1 MQAIGS
7 PRARMGRRITR
18 FADWRMRSKVLGLVF
33 LVALASAAT
42 LTAVSYWTVSRN
54 IVASTGEEMV
64 HYGRSALLRSAD
76 VVDGSAKALQALA
89 LSPTVVEAVRV
100 ANRAYVGRAQAD
112 IDAEIARLDQAWK
125 DKDASVEVLARR
137 INDNSV
143 SAHLR
148 AFVQQFPEEVEV
160 FVTDRQGLN
169 VAMTDRTSDYLQADE
184 GWWQNAY
191 HEGQGAVFISEVEF
205 DDSTGVWALDIGVP
219 VRDPQSAEV
228 IGVLRGTVDVS
239 AIFSSLAEV
248 RFGQTGY
255 ATLLSR
261 DGTILYARD
270 QALLA
275 QPAPDAWAAA
285 VHEGKDGWRA
295 DLEDL
300 DGHPAVLGVSHL
312 EGDLADRLGWAIVI
326 DQDLSEINAQV
337 RNALGLSLLAAA
349 VVAVLLMAIGAWVAS
364 LIARPLLSVTEQARR
379 LAMGA
384 IDEGAG
390 EAGDALLQ
398 RGDEMGDLARA
409 FRELR
414 VYVAE
419 VAEAAQ
425 RLAAGDLT
433 VSVQARSDEDRLGNA
448 FARMIADLRALIG
461 QVQASA
467 LLVAD
472 SSAQIQG
479 AAGQSAQATQQVT
492 AAMQQV
498 AQGAAQQSAAIAQ
511 TLAQVEQMTQAI
523 DGVAKGSQEQ
533 ARVVEKASTSA
544 AQMSTAVE
552 RVSANAQ
559 ASALASQRAAQTA
572 RGGAQTVRQ
581 TVEAMAGIRETVAE
595 VGARV
600 QEMQQRSAQIGAIVE
615 TIDEIAEQTNLLALN
630 AAIEAARAGEQG
642 RGFAVVADEVRKLA
656 ERAGKATKEIAQL
669 IRGVQD
675 GTQQAVAAMQGSLA
689 RVEAGAG
696 LAGEAGR
703 SLEEILAAVQ
713 QVSDQVQQIAAA
725 VKEIGAASAELVQ
738 GMESVSAVVEENTAS
753 TEQMAASSGEI
764 SAAIGNVA
772 HISEETN
779 AAAEEVSAATE
790 ELSAQVE
797 EMAASAQ
804 NLAEVAARLRRL
816 VEQFRLSHDGAER
829 ENGDS
834 RFEGMIAAQ
843 RSFLAPTPFL
853 HESGPELARLEIAR

>member
-1 MQAIGS
+1 MDKA
-7 PRARMGRRITR
+7 PRSSRGRMR
-18 FADWRMRSKVLGLVF
+18 FGDWRMRSKVLGLVF
-33 LVALASAAT
+33 LVALASAVT
-42 LTAVSYWTVSRN
+42 LTAVGYWTISRN

-64 HYGRSALLRSAD
+64 RYGHSALLRSAD
-76 VVDGSAKALQALA
+76 IVYGNVKALQALA
-89 LSPTVVEAVRV
+89 LSPTVVETVRV
-100 ANRAYVGRAQAD
+100 ANRAYSGRAQAE

-125 DKDASVEVLARR
+125 DGDASVEVLVRR
-137 INDNSV
+137 VNDNSV
-143 SAHLR
+143 SVHLR

-184 GWWQNAY
+184 GWWRNTY
-191 HEGQGAVFISEVEF
+191 REGQGAVFISDVEF
-205 DDSTGVWALDIGVP
+205 DDSTGMWALDIGVP

-239 AIFSSLAEV
+239 SVFSSLAEIH
-248 RFGQTGY
+248 FGQTGY

-261 DGTILYARD
+261 EGSILYAHD
-270 QALLA
+270 EKLLMQPAPAALLA
-275 QPAPDAWAAA
+275 A
-285 VHEGKDGWRA
+285 VESGKDGWRA

-300 DGHPAVLGVSHL
+300 DGHPAVLGISHL
-312 EGDLADRLGWAIVI
+312 KGGLADHLGWTMVM

-364 LIARPLLSVTEQARR
+364 LIARPLVFVTEQAQR
-379 LAMGA
+379 LAVGA
-384 IDEGAG
+384 IDDDAAANSG
-390 EAGDALLQ
+390 ALLE
-398 RGDEMGDLARA
+398 RSDEVGELARA
-409 FRELR
+409 FRELS

-419 VAEAAQ
+419 VAEAAT

-433 VSVQARSDEDRLGNA
+433 VSVQARSAEDRLGNA
-448 FARMIADLRALIG
+448 FARMIDDLRALIG

-467 LLVAD
+467 RQVAD
-472 SSAQIQG
+472 SSTQIQG

-492 AAMQQV
+492 AAIQQV
-498 AQGAAQQSAAIAQ
+498 AQGAAHQSAAIAQ

-533 ARVVEKASTSA
+533 ARVVEKTSASA
-544 AQMSTAVE
+544 AQMSAAVE

-595 VGARV
+595 VGQRV

-669 IRGVQD
+669 IRGVQE

-703 SLEEILAAVQ
+703 SLQEILAAVQ
-713 QVSDQVQQIAAA
+713 QVSDQVQQIATA
-725 VKEIGAASAELVQ
+725 VKEIGVASAELVQ

-804 NLAEVAARLRRL
+804 SLAEIAALLRSL
-816 VEQFRLSHDGAER
+816 VEQFRLDHNGMGRKDGHP
-829 ENGDS
+829 
-834 RFEGMIAAQ
+834 RFEEAISTK
-843 RSFLAPTPFL
+843 RSFPASTSFGYEP
-853 HESGPELARLEIAR
+853 GRELSRLEIAR

>member
-1 MQAIGS
+1 M
-7 PRARMGRRITR
+7 RLN
-18 FADWRMRSKVLGLVF
+18 DWRMRSKVLGLVF

-42 LTAVSYWTVSRN
+42 LTAVSYWTISRN

-64 HYGRSALLRSAD
+64 RYGRSALLRSAD
-76 VVDGSAKALQALA
+76 IVDGSVKALQALA
-89 LSPTVVEAVRV
+89 LAPNVVEAVRV
-100 ANRAYVGRAQAD
+100 ANRAYVGREQAE

-125 DKDASVEVLARR
+125 DQDASVEVLARR
-137 INDNSV
+137 VNDNSV

-160 FVTDRQGLN
+160 FVTDQQGLN

-184 GWWQNAY
+184 GWWRNAY
-191 HEGQGAVFISEVEF
+191 HDGQGAIFISDVEF

-219 VRDPQSAEV
+219 IRDPQNAEV

-239 AIFSSLAEV
+239 AIFRSLAEI
-248 RFGQTGY
+248 RLGQTGY

-261 DGTILYARD
+261 EGTILYAQD
-270 QALLA
+270 QALLM
-275 QPAPDAWAAA
+275 QPAPAALMA
-285 VHEGKDGWRA
+285 AIETGADGWRA
-295 DLEDL
+295 DLADL
-300 DGHPAVLGVSHL
+300 GGQRAVIGISHL
-312 EGDLADRLGWAIVI
+312 EGDLADRLGWTMVI

-349 VVAVLLMAIGAWVAS
+349 VVAALLMAIGAWVAN
-364 LIARPLLSVTEQARR
+364 LIARPLVAVTEQARR
-379 LAMGA
+379 LAIGV
-384 IDEGAG
+384 IDDDETNVA
-390 EAGDALLQ
+390 DALLA
-398 RGDEMGDLARA
+398 RGDEVGDLARA

-414 VYVAE
+414 LYVSG

-433 VSVQARSDEDRLGNA
+433 VSVQARDDADRLGNA

-467 LLVAD
+467 LQVAD

-492 AAMQQV
+492 VAMQQV

-544 AQMSTAVE
+544 AQMSAAVE

-595 VGARV
+595 VGQRV

-703 SLEEILAAVQ
+703 SLEEILVAVQ

-753 TEQMAASSGEI
+753 TEQMAASSSEI
-764 SAAIGNVA
+764 NASIGNVA

-804 NLAEVAARLRRL
+804 SLAEVAAHLRRL
-816 VEQFRLSHDGAER
+816 VEQFRLSYDGAER
-829 ENGDS
+829 KNGHA
-834 RFEGMIAAQ
+834 RFAETIPAT
-843 RSFLAPTPFL
+843 RSLPAPTPFA
-853 HESGPELARLEIAR
+853 HEPDRERSRLRIAQ